1 MAQSALTVTPP
12 NPTPPTNFATTGATG
27 PNPPNFTRGNY
38 ANMANMSAVAADGSG
53 GRPVQTIPGVG
64 VNQSPPPY
72 YDDGAALT
80 ATAFAAS
87 VAALAG
93 GTSAADNN
101 TGTTPGTNA
110 AGAGGDGFN
119 SVLGSYPGV
128 ASGLVPAAASATA
141 EGLGTE
147 TVVTASYS
155 AAIYAPIPLVTVGA
169 GPALVKAT
177 TDAGAPV
184 SPNANHASSLSPAT
198 NPTLTSVSAG
208 GASGGGTATCTA
220 TGTGFT
226 RQSVLN
232 INGINYPTTFVS
244 ATSLTAVAPK
254 KATSGNLPVVVI
266 TGGSVVTAPQNWV
279 FT

>member
-12 NPTPPTNFATTGATG
+12 NPTPPTNFGNTGATP
-27 PNPPNFTRGNY
+27 PNPPNYTKATY
-38 ANMANMSAVAADGSG
+38 ADWYDNTKFDSA
-53 GRPVQTIPGVG
+53 
-64 VNQSPPPY
+64 PPPY
-72 YDDGAALT
+72 YDDGSAGST
-80 ATAFAAS
+80 VVFAAN
-87 VAALAG
+87 VAALASGAADTAG
-93 GTSAADNN
+93 GTGNP
-101 TGTTPGTNA
+101 TGSTAGTP
-110 AGAGGDGFN
+110 
-119 SVLGSYPGV
+119 GSYPGV
-128 ASGLVPAAASATA
+128 ASGITPASTSVAA
-141 EGLGTE
+141 EGAGTE
-147 TVVTASYS
+147 TLFTQTYS
-155 AAIYAPIPLVTVGA
+155 AAILAPVVLTTVGA

-184 SPNANHASSLSPAT
+184 SPNTNHASSLSPAT

-266 TGGSVVTAPQNWV
+266 TGGAVVTAPQNWV